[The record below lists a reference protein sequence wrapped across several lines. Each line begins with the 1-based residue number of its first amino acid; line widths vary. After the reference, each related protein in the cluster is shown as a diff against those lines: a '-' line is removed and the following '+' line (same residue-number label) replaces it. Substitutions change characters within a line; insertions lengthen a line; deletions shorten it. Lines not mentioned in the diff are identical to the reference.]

1 MAKYDYNKFFE
12 NFEFDFFDNSDLAI
26 YLENA
31 KFVGETMDYLV
42 LQLDY
47 ALYGDI
53 TPENLS
59 DWKNEFKE
67 DMEDFESFESIVN
80 SHDRLMY
87 NVKQGLKLYFDKDI
101 INECIRLAEQGKSGE
116 VAIEHIIK
124 MVTTTNYEDK
134 IFSDDY
140 VVDDDI
146 VADFSCSVGFPILD
160 DASVFSGVF
169 MFGIH

>member
-31 KFVGETMDYLV
+31 KFIGETMDYLV

-53 TPENLS
+53 TPDNLS

-67 DMEDFESFESIVN
+67 D

-169 MFGIH
+169 MFGLH